1 MGWGGG
7 WGNRVPQTAKDVA
20 AAFYAGRPCK
30 RGNCE
35 TDGETYWLFGNAI
48 ARRTDVAI
56 HVARLLLN
64 EQVGQK
70 YPLEFSFAGWPTS
83 TTVRHLQALG
93 VDASLRRGQSLIH
106 DRPVALS
113 AWYGEREIAELL
125 QQPVYEEPRP
135 TRSKFVNL
143 TLPLFA

>member
-7 WGNRVPQTAKDVA
+7 WGNHTPQTAKDVA
-20 AAFYAGRPCK
+20 TAFYAGRVC
-30 RGNCE
+30 RRSGCE
-35 TDGETYWLFGNAI
+35 TDGETYWLFDNAI
-48 ARRTDVAI
+48 ARRTDVAL
-56 HVARLLLN
+56 HVAKFLLN
-64 EQVGQK
+64 ERVSQK

-93 VDASLRRGQSLIH
+93 VEASLRRGQPLIH
-106 DRPVALS
+106 GRPVAPS

-143 TLPLFA
+143 TLPLFT